1 MIAQELI
8 NSLIP
13 SLYTRDN
20 IAKATSLMDDLIM
33 SQLPVVH
40 EDSFV
45 GFVTNDMLFDDLLE
59 HTTVGQYQ
67 LKAKD
72 CFVRHDQHFYE
83 VAKALSNCDQTMVAV
98 VDDDDDFIG
107 VIDAATMILAFAQT
121 TAVQSPGGVIEL
133 SVKQIDYSLTEITRL
148 IEADGVK
155 VLGCFLRNDS
165 ADPTKIKLTLKLD
178 QKNVTRTV
186 ATLERFNYHVQA
198 LFQEE
203 LVDSHEK
210 ERLDALL
217 KYLDM

>member
-1 MIAQELI
+1 MTAQELI
-8 NSLIP
+8 NPLIP
-13 SLYTRDN
+13 ALYARDD
-20 IAKATSLMDDLIM
+20 IAKATSLMDDLFV
-33 SQLPVVH
+33 SQLPVIY
-40 EDSFV
+40 EATFI
-45 GFVTNDMLFDDLLE
+45 GFVTNDMLFDDLFG

-72 CFVRHDQHFYE
+72 CFVRQDQHFYE
-83 VAKALSNCDQTMVAV
+83 VAKVLSDCDQTMVAV
-98 VDDDDDFIG
+98 LDDDEFIG
-107 VIDAATMILAFAQT
+107 VIDATAMIQAFSQT

-133 SVKQIDYSLTEITRL
+133 SIKQIDYSLTEITRL

-155 VLGCFLRNDS
+155 VLGCFLRNEPTDL
-165 ADPTKIKLTLKLD
+165 TKIKLTLKLD

-203 LVDSHEK
+203 LIDSHEK

>member
-1 MIAQELI
+1 MTAQELI
-8 NSLIP
+8 NPLIP
-13 SLYTRDN
+13 SLYTGDD
-20 IAKATSLMDDLIM
+20 IAKATSLMDDLVV

-40 EDSFV
+40 GDSFV
-45 GFVTNDMLFDDLLE
+45 GFVTNDMLFDDLFG

-72 CFVRHDQHFYE
+72 CFVRQDQHFYE
-83 VAKALSNCDQTMVAV
+83 VAKVLSDCDQTMVAV
-98 VDDDDDFIG
+98 VDDDEDFIG
-107 VIDAATMILAFAQT
+107 VIDTTTMMLEFSQT
-121 TAVQSPGGVIEL
+121 TAVQSLGGVIEL
-133 SVKQIDYSLTEITRL
+133 SIKQIDYSLTEITRL

-155 VLGCFLRNDS
+155 VIGCFLRNDPT
-165 ADPTKIKLTLKLD
+165 DPTNIKVTLKLD

-203 LVDSHEK
+203 LIDSHEK